1 MNTTRPGSGGKQARR
16 HRRGTWIGA
25 IIVFLCG
32 LVMAAVAVGILVANP
47 DDLEGGARVGMVAVF
62 GVVGLG
68 LVALAWY
75 LYRKVRPAVPRHLR
89 LEVSAE
95 EARRAEPL
103 QARLAIDRQPSAGV
117 RLELALVCTER
128 YDIEQRVT
136 NPNGSD
142 YNQRV
147 TKTEELHRQAVP
159 VTDGSDGATTSFTVP
174 ADGPFSYEGDCISA
188 VWHVEAK
195 ERRPNRPDRALT
207 RPLWVLP

>member
-1 MNTTRPGSGGKQARR
+1 MSSIRPGSGGKQAHR

-32 LVMAAVAVGILVANP
+32 LVMSAVAIGVLAVNP
-47 DDLEGGARVGMVAVF
+47 DDLEGGRRAAMVGVF
-62 GVVGLG
+62 GVLGVGL
-68 LVALAWY
+68 LVLAWY
-75 LYRKVRPAVPRHLR
+75 LYRKVRPVVPKHLR
-89 LEVSAE
+89 LEVSAD
-95 EARRAEPL
+95 EARRGEPL
-103 QARLAIDRQPSAGV
+103 HARLAVDRQPPAGV
-117 RLELALVCTER
+117 QIELALVCTER

-147 TKTEELHRQAVP
+147 TKTEELHREAVP
-159 VTDGSDGATTSFTVP
+159 VNEGSDAATASFTVP

-207 RPLWVLP
+207 RPLWVFP